1 VTELALVI
9 MVIINGEIIL
19 AMVIVM
25 VSTGVGGGD
34 GAHVSV
40 CVGGVVY
47 IVLMME
53 SSIGNNVVMTVV
65 FVEVIMVKVDMVFLM
80 VNSQQGLQE
89 VGQLLTLHIIFR
101 NDLR

>member
-1 VTELALVI
+1 MVTELVFVI

-19 AMVIVM
+19 VMVIVM
-25 VSTGVGGGD
+25 VSIGVGGGD
-34 GAHVSV
+34 GVYVSV

-53 SSIGNNVVMTVV
+53 SFIGNNVVMIVV

-80 VNSQQGLQE
+80 VN
-89 VGQLLTLHIIFR
+89 F
-101 NDLR
+101 

>member
-1 VTELALVI
+1 
-9 MVIINGEIIL
+9 MC
-19 AMVIVM
+19 
-25 VSTGVGGGD
+25 
-34 GAHVSV
+34 V
-40 CVGGVVY
+40 CGGVVY

-101 NDLR
+101 NDLRYHTF